1 MKKQRK
7 QPSLAE
13 QMVADTGLPVPQEGA
28 TREDWKQYTVACIF
42 MYCIRHFGD
51 VEVGKKRALAYW
63 KNHKDYADLK
73 PYIDQAAGTAQ

>member
-28 TREDWKQYTVACIF
+28 TREDWKRYRVACVF

-51 VEVGKKRALAYW
+51 VEAGKQRALAFW
-63 KNHKDYADLK
+63 QKQKDYTDLK